1 MIKLKDLS
9 CPPELTEEVAQAL
22 TDEFKTT
29 GNSVWKKDYIAEQL
43 MTMSNGKCCFS
54 ECKLSEE
61 GKYAEVEHFH
71 PKSLYPDEVV
81 KWENL
86 LPINNAVNKAKSA
99 HDTKLEPIINPRFD
113 NPKKHLAFKTFRFKG
128 KDEIGRKTIE
138 VLNLN
143 DTRLWV
149 DKRYEIGN
157 EAVETLEDI
166 SQELQEYDRLEVKT
180 TRKRNNI
187 LRKLRNLFYEG
198 TPEAEYS
205 AVVAS
210 YLLNDDDYIIIREIL
225 VKYSLWDEEFEKLE
239 KQLEFCALDVI
250 S

>member
-1 MIKLKDLS
+1 MIKLKDVS
-9 CPPELTEEVAQAL
+9 CPPELEEITQAL
-22 TDEFKTT
+22 TDEFKATEKA
-29 GNSVWKKDYIAEQL
+29 VWKKAFITEPLLA
-43 MTMSNGKCCFS
+43 MSNGKCCYS

-61 GKYAEVEHFH
+61 GKYPEVEHFH

-86 LPINNAVNKAKSA
+86 LPINNAVNKAKLD

-113 NPKKHLAFKTFRFKG
+113 NPKNHLAFKIFRFKG
-128 KDEIGRKTIE
+128 KDEIGKRTIE

-157 EAVETLEDI
+157 EAVERLEDI
-166 SQELQEYDRLEVKT
+166 SRDLREYFISGIHST
-180 TRKRNNI
+180 IKRNNLI
-187 LRKLRNLFYEG
+187 RKLRNLFHEG
-198 TPEAEYS
+198 TPKAEYS

-210 YLLNDDDYIIIREIL
+210 YLLHDNDYDIIKELL
-225 VKYSLWDEEFEKLE
+225 VNNGLWDEEFEKLE
-239 KQLEFCALDVI
+239 EQLKFCALDVI